1 MRNRHTI
8 LNAAVLL
15 VGAMLVALVPIAAGK
30 ELSAAQTSAALRPS
44 IERIVEGRFRIGRII
59 LDKTSQTLTMPGR
72 VNMQQGMIELVA
84 CSWEGKLHESLFLA
98 PVEPYHLQLALL
110 LLGLNHKGGV
120 RFQGDT
126 TPPEGDRVLIFV
138 EKDGK
143 RWRVEDWIW
152 DLQRKAPMQRT
163 EWVFTGS
170 RFVSEGGGQSNVFAA
185 TVTRTLITTYRDPYT
200 ILDNPLPTGTDDE
213 VYEVNSK
220 VTPPVGTSVTLVIEP
235 SKARPIK
242 RR

>member
-1 MRNRHTI
+1 MSNRHNI
-8 LNAAVLL
+8 LSAGTLL
-15 VGAMLVALVPIAAGK
+15 VAAMLLAA
-30 ELSAAQTSAALRPS
+30 EARVWAVQTSGSLRPS
-44 IERIVEGRFRIGRII
+44 IERIAEGRFRVGRII
-59 LDKTSQTLTMPGR
+59 LDKTSQTLVMPGR

-84 CSWEGKLHESLFLA
+84 CSWEGKLHESLFLV

-120 RFQGDT
+120 RFQGDA
-126 TPPEGDRVLIFV
+126 TPPEGDRVLISV

-152 DLQRKAPMQRT
+152 DVQRKAPMEHT
-163 EWVFTGS
+163 DWVFTGS
-170 RFVSEGGGQSNVFAA
+170 KFISEDGGQTSVFAA
-185 TVTRTLITTYRDPYT
+185 EVTRTLITTYRDPYT

-220 VTPPVGTSVTLVIEP
+220 VTPPVGTTVTLVIQP
-235 SKARPIK
+235 SMPSSALRG
-242 RR
+242 R